1 MNSLY
6 KTSRRLA
13 WISSSILTVMIF
25 ILLPI
30 HMVDAETADGYYEI
44 DYEVLNADNDS
55 VSVANDYFDKPAV
68 LIVEKGERYLQMG
81 INHSNWVVGLQAPDG
96 DDFVDVDVISEDE
109 EEDVRIVQF
118 VLDEDENLDEPVEMK
133 MHIVVDVLEEDYDH
147 HYTARFQFDEESMTE
162 VDAPLGEEEVEDDDA
177 VAEEEAT
184 DSDTDETAEKESD
197 TKTDDDKEIKGAG
210 VNAGTMI
217 VIVLLVGIAAVLLY
231 SFVFKKKK

>member
-1 MNSLY
+1 MNSLL
-6 KTSRRLA
+6 KNNRRSA
-13 WISSSILTVMIF
+13 WIASSIVTVILF
-25 ILLPI
+25 ILLPLHI
-30 HMVDAETADGYYEI
+30 VDADPADGYYEI

-55 VSVANDYFDKPAV
+55 VSMANDYFDKPAT
-68 LIVEKGERYLQMG
+68 LSVEDGERTVQIG
-81 INHSNWVVGLQAPDG
+81 INHSNWVVGLQAPEG
-96 DDFVDVDVISEDE
+96 DDFVDVDVVSEDE

-162 VDAPLGEEEVEDDDA
+162 VDAPLVEEAEEDESE
-177 VAEEEAT
+177 AEEEAT
-184 DSDTDETAEKESD
+184 DSDAEETTEKESD
-197 TKTDDDKEIKGAG
+197 STKEDDNEVKGAG